1 MKAVNAEPLEL
12 GKILACVAEGT
23 AELIYLG

>member
-1 MKAVNAEPLEL
+1 MQAQHAEPLEL
-12 GKILACVAEGT
+12 GKILALVAAGT

>member
-12 GKILACVAEGT
+12 GKVLTRVAEGA
-23 AELIYLG
+23 AELIYIG

>member
-1 MKAVNAEPLEL
+1 MSALHAEPLRL
-12 GKILACVAEGT
+12 DTILTRVAEGT